1 MERVYRGVKIDGC
14 PLSNTMLNGAWAGE
28 DILGNNAAGTA
39 KQSPV
44 LELIGPMPVVKKV
57 TGSAPGWKLASTG
70 TSGNSN
76 NASATSSISYQYG
89 QAKIQASGRGFLG
102 FERLKTI
109 DEQTKVTTTTQYRQ
123 DFPYIGRP
131 LSTEVRTEGG
141 KLLRKSTSTWK
152 LQRPAS
158 PTVASMAATARD

>member
-1 MERVYRGVKIDGC
+1 M
-14 PLSNTMLNGAWAGE
+14 
-28 DILGNNAAGTA
+28 
-39 KQSPV
+39 
-44 LELIGPMPVVKKV
+44 KKV
-57 TGSAPGWKLASTG
+57 TGSAPGWGLASTG

-76 NASATSSISYQYG
+76 TADAESSISYRYG
-89 QAKIQASGRGFLG
+89 EAKIQASGRGFLG

-109 DEQTKVTTTTQYRQ
+109 DEETKVTTTTQYRQ

-131 LSTEVRTEGG
+131 LSTEVRTEDG

-158 PTVASMAATARD
+158 PTLASMADTARTDGTAKLGALRPVLSKTEELRYALDTTSTPATQTALS